1 MGEWIDSE
9 CGFWKAQAF
18 QNPRISAFQ
27 HACFAGLSALQLARA
42 QKPWLTSRRAD
53 WPTSEG
59 RRPERAELLTSRLAK
74 PGDVLKCSNHLVGRL
89 DVDARWP
96 SFWPLLSLS

>member
-1 MGEWIDSE
+1 V
-9 CGFWKAQAF
+9 
-18 QNPRISAFQ
+18 
-27 HACFAGLSALQLARA
+27 L
-42 QKPWLTSRRAD
+42 
-53 WPTSEG
+53 TSEG
-59 RRPERAELLTSRLAK
+59 RRPERAEMLTSRLAK

>member
-1 MGEWIDSE
+1 MRVLEGLGLPKPAHLS
-9 CGFWKAQAF
+9 
-18 QNPRISAFQ
+18 ISA
-27 HACFAGLSALQLARA
+27 
-42 QKPWLTSRRAD
+42 
-53 WPTSEG
+53 
-59 RRPERAELLTSRLAK
+59 RLAK